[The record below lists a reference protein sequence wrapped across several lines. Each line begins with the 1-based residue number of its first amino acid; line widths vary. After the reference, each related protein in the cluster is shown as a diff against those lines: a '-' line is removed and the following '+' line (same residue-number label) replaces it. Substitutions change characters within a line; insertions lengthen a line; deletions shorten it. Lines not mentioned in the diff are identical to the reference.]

1 MKKLRLVAGMAVASL
16 AIGPG
21 VVLGQEPSAEQ
32 VARTMELAKP
42 GPEHEELGRL
52 AGEWDQ
58 RLRYWPSPG
67 AEPIELTGTSE
78 NRAILGGRF
87 IESHS
92 MASFGGEPME
102 SMTML
107 GFDRRHG
114 EYTLIGLDTQGTYW
128 VTAQGP
134 RQAGGSIVMRGT
146 DEQVTMAHT
155 QVYDFVL
162 RIESSNRYV
171 IEIVFHDE
179 AHTRGG
185 GPFRMM
191 EIVHTRRQS

>member
-1 MKKLRLVAGMAVASL
+1 MAVAIL

-21 VVLGQEPSAEQ
+21 EVLAQEPTAEQ
-32 VARTMELAKP
+32 VARMMELGKP

-58 RLRYWPSPG
+58 RLRMWPAPG
-67 AEPIELTGTSE
+67 AEPIEMTGTSE

-87 IESHS
+87 IESRS
-92 MASFGGEPME
+92 LASFGGEPME
-102 SMTML
+102 SMTIL
-107 GFDRRHG
+107 GFDRRYG

-134 RQAGGSIVMRGT
+134 RQASGSIVMSGT
-146 DEQVTMAHT
+146 DDEVTVART

-162 RIESSNRYV
+162 RIESSDRYV
-171 IEIVFHDE
+171 IEIVFHDD

-185 GPFRMM
+185 GAFRMM

>member
-1 MKKLRLVAGMAVASL
+1 MRKLRLVAGMAVAIL

-21 VVLGQEPSAEQ
+21 EVLAQEPSAEQ
-32 VARTMELAKP
+32 VARMMELGRP

-58 RLRYWPSPG
+58 RLRVWPSPG
-67 AEPIELTGTSE
+67 AEPIEMTGTSE

-102 SMTML
+102 SMAIL

-134 RQAGGSIVMRGT
+134 RQAGGSIVMSGT
-146 DEQVTMAHT
+146 DEEVTMAHT

-162 RIESSNRYV
+162 RIESSDRYV
-171 IEIVFHDE
+171 VEIVFHDE

-185 GPFRMM
+185 GPFRMV